1 MTLHIEFPRSHM
13 LPSPLVP
20 RDPPGERVM
29 RLRKSWHN
37 QSLKA
42 ARPPRE
48 GGVLDSLRKSSL
60 LIPHCSFL
68 IAHSSLLI
76 AHSSLLNPQS
86 SILNR
91 HSKNSH

>member
-37 QSLKA
+37 QSSKA
-42 ARPPRE
+42 ARPSKARSSPSTLRRE
-48 GGVLDSLRKSSL
+48 GEVFSFNLQIT
-60 LIPHCSFL
+60 IPH
-68 IAHSSLLI
+68 
-76 AHSSLLNPQS
+76 
-86 SILNR
+86 
-91 HSKNSH
+91 